1 MVAWLVSYTWGQVSG
16 FRFEVE
22 FIRVG
27 VHVSMKSKSPNVKL
41 LVLTATANNSRS
53 DKKRC
58 AALMSSFPDFSEVS
72 SSFLFLLLLRF
83 AVRQHSYSR
92 TPAEASI
99 QGVYFRREAE
109 GLETCLHSG
118 RGGRPRKL
126 FPGRLRL
133 LLYKASII
141 PGARRKASKLVVSSF
156 RARDGRPHS
165 RSEAEG
171 LKTCF
176 QFPGQRRQAP
186 FQVRG
191 RKASKL
197 VVSSFRA
204 RAQAAGP
211 IPGARR
217 KAFFLSILPGEVE
230 EGL

>member
-1 MVAWLVSYTWGQVSG
+1 
-16 FRFEVE
+16 
-22 FIRVG
+22 
-27 VHVSMKSKSPNVKL
+27 MKSKSPNVKL

-83 AVRQHSYSR
+83 AVRQDSYSR

-133 LLYKASII
+133 LYKASII
-141 PGARRKASKLVVSSF
+141 PGAR
-156 RARDGRPHS
+156 
-165 RSEAEG
+165 
-171 LKTCF
+171 
-176 QFPGQRRQAP
+176 
-186 FQVRG
+186 

-217 KAFFLSILPGEVE
+217 KASKLVSSFRARAAGLQTSFFPFFRERWRKASRLAFISSNNVLRNNAAQGFASSASGGQKQVLGGGQSPLPPCDVPGRP
-230 EGL
+230 